1 MNKTIIQKL
10 GTPMRIGMLMAL
22 FCFFALG
29 TPRAEVI
36 NIAKYGLKPNTKENA
51 IPYVMKALNEAK
63 NYSSTTIVFPKGR
76 YDFHP
81 SMPAGYS
88 LATYKAITIKDLKNI
103 TIDGQG
109 AEFII
114 HGRTAPFVIENCE
127 NITLRNFAID
137 WDRPM
142 VTQGEFVAVTDNYVD
157 LKIDKVQYPYVIE
170 DGKVFYIGEGWKT
183 DLCKDNQMFDK
194 VSGKII
200 PYTHDNPAGEFFKGK
215 ATEISSGVIRFNG
228 PFKWERKPHVNEI
241 ITMYHGI
248 YVVCTFDYDRCKDV
262 KMKNVTIYHGGSM
275 GVKATF
281 TENISIDKVDIVAR
295 KSKGRLFSNMAD
307 GFHLKGCKGLIKIE
321 NSEYNGGGDDYMNV
335 HNMYCLVN
343 DVINKNTLEV
353 LSLKGTFFAEGDKV
367 WFVNHKTGQRA
378 AMGKVKSIKLKKG
391 NFYTGVLDIEFEENL
406 PEFIGEDDAIESAE
420 WLAEVEIRNNKILK
434 RHRATGIRVTT
445 PKRVVIEN
453 NYFNTAGTAILIEG
467 DFQFWLESGAV
478 DNMVIQNNVFDD
490 CLTSGSKLG
499 GKWEWGEAVIT
510 ITPSFRPNAENS
522 LPYHRNIII
531 TNNKFNF
538 FDFPVLRAR
547 SVGNLQF
554 TNNTLTRTYT
564 YKPYAW
570 IKSNFLL
577 EGCRNVN
584 ISNNKFSKDFLG
596 KNITTTFML
605 PSDLKLDTHQGLTVT
620 RDDQKYI
627 DQYINMKA
635 DMEYEKNK

>member
-1 MNKTIIQKL
+1 MIKS
-10 GTPMRIGMLMAL
+10 MLIAL
-22 FCFFALG
+22 ACFFSLG
-29 TPRAEVI
+29 IARAEVI
-36 NIAKYGLKPNTKENA
+36 NITKYGLQPNTKENA
-51 IPYVMKALNEAK
+51 IPYFMKALEEAK

-76 YDFHP
+76 YDFLADI
-81 SMPAGYS
+81 PAGYS
-88 LATYKAITIKDLKNI
+88 MATYKCVIIRNLKNL

-109 AEFII
+109 AEFIM
-114 HGRTAPFVIENCE
+114 HGRTAPFIIDNCE
-127 NITLRNFAID
+127 NITFTNFAID

-142 VTQGEFVAVTDNYVD
+142 VTQGEFMTVTDNYVD
-157 LKIDKVQYPYVIE
+157 LKIDKVQYPYEI
-170 DGKVFYIGEGWKT
+170 DNGKVFYTGEGWRT
-183 DLCKDNQMFDK
+183 DLCQDNEMFEK
-194 VSGKII
+194 ASGKII
-200 PYTHDNPAGEFFKGK
+200 PCTHDNSAGDYFKGK
-215 ATEISSGVIRFNG
+215 ATEIVPGTIRFNG
-228 PFKWERKPHVNEI
+228 PFKWERKPHVSDI

-248 YVVCTFDYDRCKDV
+248 YVVCTFDFDRCKDV

-281 TENISIDKVDIVAR
+281 TENISIDKVDIIAR

-307 GFHLKGCKGLIKIE
+307 GFHIKGCKGLIKIE
-321 NSEYNGGGDDYMNV
+321 NSEYNGGGDDYINV

-353 LSLKGTFFAEGDKV
+353 LSLKGTFFAPGDKV

-378 AMGKVKSIKLKKG
+378 AMGKVKSVKLDKG
-391 NFYTGVLDIEFEENL
+391 NFYTGIIHIEFEGKL
-406 PEFIGEDDAIESAE
+406 PEFIGEYDAIESAE
-420 WLAEVEIRNNKILK
+420 WLAEVEVRNNKILK
-434 RHRATGIRVTT
+434 RHRATGIRATT

-478 DNMVIQNNVFDD
+478 ENVKIQNNVFDD
-490 CLTSGSKLG
+490 CLTSGSQFG

-510 ITPSFRPNAENS
+510 ITPSFRPTTETG

-538 FDFPVLRAR
+538 FDYPVLRAR

-584 ISNNKFSKDFLG
+584 ILGNKFSNDFLG

-605 PSDLKLDTHQGLTVT
+605 PSDLKLGDDQGLTVT
-620 RDDQKYI
+620 RDDSKYI
-627 DQYINMKA
+627 DKYINMKA
-635 DMEYEKNK
+635 EMEYKTKK